1 MAELPQDENQPNS
14 GKSEPTPHERLK
26 KKYGE
31 NFPDITNAIVP
42 PTGAQWRAW
51 IESERKKQEPIM
63 RDKRLHWARH
73 RHFRAGHQWISTRDG
88 RLWREPQSDV
98 NDLRPVLN
106 VIGPALDFRL
116 GIMAEQ
122 KPGFRQEPI
131 GSGISYR
138 EAAEAQQAVAEYYFY
153 MLRAWNMFLDAWFHA
168 QPDGASFIQVYVDK
182 TKGPK
187 VENVELVPPTD
198 ARYAGLQAQ
207 GYEVQPSGL
216 LALPLDESGQPAKPG
231 TQVQMLPLGDIQH
244 RLVLAHEVLF
254 SPEARTI
261 NGPGEP
267 SAKWALIR
275 RMRDVSE
282 ARIETGDAKL
292 EGETMITSQSD
303 VLDMPIDR
311 SMGWQR
317 GLPPFPSR
325 RQRLIQGVPE
335 YILYIRPDPVEPQLK
350 NGMWLRLVGNTVV
363 DSDNGE
369 GLPGG
374 LIPLARFADGS
385 TDTDIFPRPVMS
397 DWIPD
402 QITINASLAS
412 LLKHIRYFSGG
423 RLISRKNS
431 LLEESYST
439 VVGSVIEYN
448 GEKPEFFAP
457 TGSANSEAWKMLEFL
472 IKKLEDKT
480 GWNDIAR
487 GQISS
492 SGSAQDVSG
501 RAVLAAQQLFERTF
515 GPMVRAA
522 AEGTTEWAHL
532 VVVYA
537 KKLFADSPRTIPLT
551 NGRGDLAKK
560 ISGDDLGERPMVYSD
575 PETLMPMPRALR
587 QQLLE
592 EKLDK
597 GRISLQTYQNR
608 STYAEIRDLPMGEID
623 QWTRAQ
629 WVNTLL
635 EDKYEEFWQL
645 REQEQQ
651 GFASQQQQMQML
663 GVQPVAQVP
672 QALYAPNVTPIFWQD
687 DANTHKQALME
698 IITNDRKPWELRQ
711 IALDRW
717 GILDQLQRCQI
728 DVTGATPVP
737 PQVLGVPVDRQV
749 GPPPPTVQATMLA
762 TPPQAGGVP
771 SMGTGQ
777 QPQTGPLV
785 SPDTSMSSVRPQSSQ
800 VSAPKLGGFGNVE
813 RTNKA
818 VENQQG

>member
-1 MAELPQDENQPNS
+1 MAELPQDENKPDS
-14 GKSEPTPHERLK
+14 GKSEPTPYERLK
-26 KKYGE
+26 RKYGE
-31 NFPDITNAIVP
+31 AFPDITNPMAKP
-42 PTGAQWRAW
+42 SGADWRKW

-73 RHFRAGHQWISTRDG
+73 RHFRMGHQWISTRDG

-106 VIGPALDFRL
+106 VVGPALDFRL

-153 MLRAWNMFLDAWFHA
+153 NLRAWNMFLDAWYHS
-168 QPDGASFIQVYVDK
+168 QTDGVCFIQMYIDK

-187 VENVELVPPTD
+187 VENVEMIPPTD
-198 ARYAGLQAQ
+198 ARYGGLIAQ

-216 LALPLDESGQPAKPG
+216 IALPYQESGQPVPPDGSA
-231 TQVQMLPLGDIQH
+231 QVQMLPLGELEH

-275 RMRDVSE
+275 RMRDVME
-282 ARIETGDAKL
+282 ARIETGDPKL
-292 EGETMITSQSD
+292 ESETLVTSQSD

-325 RQRLIQGVPE
+325 RQRLIQGIPE
-335 YILYIRPDPVEPQLK
+335 YVLYIRPDPTEPVLE
-350 NGMWLRLVGNTVV
+350 NGMWLRLVGNVV
-363 DSDNGE
+363 VEDDQGQ

-374 LIPLARFADGS
+374 RIPLARFADGS
-385 TDTDIFPRPVMS
+385 TDTDIYPRPVMS

-402 QITINASLAS
+402 QITINANLAT
-412 LLKHIRYFSGG
+412 LLKHLRYFAGG
-423 RLISRKNS
+423 RLITRKNS
-431 LLEESYST
+431 LLEETYSNI
-439 VVGSVIEYN
+439 VGSVVEYT

-457 TGSANSEAWKMLEFL
+457 TGSANSEAWKMIEFL

-487 GQISS
+487 GQISQ

-522 AEGTTEWAHL
+522 AEGATEWASL
-532 VVVYA
+532 VIVYA
-537 KKLFADSPRTIPLT
+537 KELFADVPRTIPMT
-551 NGRGDLAKK
+551 NGRGDLAKTL
-560 ISGDDLGERPMVYSD
+560 SGEDLGDRPMVYSD

-592 EKLDK
+592 DKLDK
-597 GRISLQTYQNR
+597 GRISVQTYQNR
-608 STYAEIRDLPMGEID
+608 SQYAEIRDLPMGEID

-629 WVNTLL
+629 WVNTFL
-635 EDKYEEFWQL
+635 EEKYEELWQM

-651 GFASQQQQMQML
+651 SFAMQQQQVQAS
-663 GVQPVAQVP
+663 GVPALPPVP
-672 QALYAPNVTPIFWQD
+672 QVLYAPNVTPIFWQD

-711 IALDRW
+711 IAIDRW
-717 GILDQLQRCQI
+717 GVLDQLQRCQM
-728 DVTGATPVP
+728 DVTGMTQVP
-737 PQVLGVPVDRQV
+737 PQVIGVPPDRLLA
-749 GPPPPTVQATMLA
+749 PPPPEVQAQILTM
-762 TPPQAGGVP
+762 PPQQGGIP
-771 SMGTGQ
+771 SRGT
-777 QPQTGPLV
+777 TGALPAV
-785 SPDTSMSSVRPQSSQ
+785 AADPNMASVKPQS
-800 VSAPKLGGFGNVE
+800 VSAPKLGQFGNVE